1 MYFCGSKRIA
11 MTYDEMMQR
20 AEQLLQQLEQAGPIG
35 AKEYHER
42 AQAIKELLDACEKQ
56 LTQPV

>member
-1 MYFCGSKRIA
+1 

-42 AQAIKELLDACEKQ
+42 AQTIKELLDACEKQ